1 MRNLD
6 PRRARWIKIRMGLL
20 CGLLATGLGLIVA
33 SAYDIQIEDG
43 AAWREMAE
51 KQRQRRLHVVPKRGS
66 IYDRNGTPLAV
77 SVEVPSISMDAV
89 ELLRGADERRAEA
102 MAKDAA
108 ARIGRA
114 LDLPADDIERRIL
127 SRKRFSWLKRRVGEK
142 GLGFGAKL
150 SQRDDRS
157 VGELLRLCEP
167 EDLM

>member
-51 KQRQRRLHVVPKRGS
+51 KQRQRRLHLVPKRGS

-89 ELLRGADERRAEA
+89 ELLRGTDDRRVEA
-102 MAKDAA
+102 VAKDAA
-108 ARIGRA
+108 ARLAKA
-114 LDLPADDIERRIL
+114 LDLPPDEVERRITQ
-127 SRKRFSWLKRRVGEK
+127 KK
-142 GLGFGAKL
+142 
-150 SQRDDRS
+150 
-157 VGELLRLCEP
+157 
-167 EDLM
+167 

>member
-77 SVEVPSISMDAV
+77 SVEVPSVALDGV
-89 ELLRGADERRAEA
+89 ELLRGADDKRATIIGR
-102 MAKDAA
+102 DAA
-108 ARIGRA
+108 MRIAKA
-114 LDLPADDIERRIL
+114 LDLDA
-127 SRKRFSWLKRRVGEK
+127 
-142 GLGFGAKL
+142 
-150 SQRDDRS
+150 
-157 VGELLRLCEP
+157 GELERKIA
-167 EDLM
+167 